1 MAKILFVGTH
11 GTDDP
16 TGATFPF
23 MEAKGAIEAGHETG
37 TILMLEAAPLIKDR
51 IAAQVQDI
59 GVPPLKESMGSLF
72 AGNVRISVCEP
83 SGRALGVR
91 EDDFAG
97 KNSGF
102 GTPVDAANAYA
113 GYDRVVTFQGF
124 HPFFLGGAEL
134 VKRLDS
140 QRAGS

>member
-1 MAKILFVGTH
+1 MAKHGKDTLIGTH

-16 TGATFPF
+16 TRATFPF

-37 TILMLEAAPLIKDR
+37 IILMMEAAPLIKDR

-59 GVPPLKESMGSLF
+59 GVPPLKELMDFLF
-72 AGNVRISVCEP
+72 ARNVRISVCEP
-83 SGRALGVR
+83 SGRALGVT

-102 GTPVDAANAYA
+102 GTSVDANNAYV
-113 GYDRVVTFQGF
+113 GYDRVVTF
-124 HPFFLGGAEL
+124 
-134 VKRLDS
+134 
-140 QRAGS
+140 

>member
-16 TGATFPF
+16 TRATFPF

-37 TILMLEAAPLIKDR
+37 IILMIDAPPLIKDH
-51 IAAQVQDI
+51 IAAQVRGV
-59 GVPPLKESMGSLF
+59 GVPPLKELMDFLF
-72 AGNVRISVCEP
+72 SRNVRISVCEP
-83 SGRALGVR
+83 SGRALGVT

-102 GTPVDAANAYA
+102 GTSVNAANAYA
-113 GYDRVVTFQGF
+113 GYDRVVTF
-124 HPFFLGGAEL
+124 
-134 VKRLDS
+134 
-140 QRAGS
+140 